1 MWSFSLAAIMP
12 EVQDNNKLEKEEE
25 DGVEE
30 EEEEKAPKARGH
42 DSGSADLEKVT
53 DYAED
58 KEILSTGK
66 DLEDALQVSDLSS
79 RTSFHPCYLISD
91 LPLTGLTNPPSLQAI
106 RAKQAQKTAEK
117 LARERELAKVVIGE
131 EDREVTVMCPQVVIS
146 KEDVE
151 LIVKEMELPRERAE
165 RCLREQGGD
174 VVAALTA
181 LVNMPVMV

>member
-1 MWSFSLAAIMP
+1 M
-12 EVQDNNKLEKEEE
+12 
-25 DGVEE
+25 
-30 EEEEKAPKARGH
+30 
-42 DSGSADLEKVT
+42 
-53 DYAED
+53 
-58 KEILSTGK
+58 
-66 DLEDALQVSDLSS
+66 
-79 RTSFHPCYLISD
+79 
-91 LPLTGLTNPPSLQAI
+91 TGLTNPPPIQAI